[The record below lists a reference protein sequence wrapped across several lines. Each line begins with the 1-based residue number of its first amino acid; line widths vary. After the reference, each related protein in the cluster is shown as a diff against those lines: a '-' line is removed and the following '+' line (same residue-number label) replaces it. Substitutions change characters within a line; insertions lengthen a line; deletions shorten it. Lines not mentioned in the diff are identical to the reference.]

1 MTETEDERPLPVTV
15 PAGYRVDRW
24 LVGQLLGDGGWGSV
38 YSGEPADPQD
48 GPVALKF
55 LPPARLAPAQ
65 RSLLGEIVE
74 RETEFSQLADHAN
87 LIRTRAVLTL
97 RDPEDPN
104 LDGAVVLVMDRAQ
117 TSLRELLVHATA
129 GVALPEAERILVEV
143 CRAIAE
149 MHSRGW
155 IHGDLKPGNVLL
167 MADGSVRLADF
178 GLTAR
183 VEGTHAYVPRIGSS
197 DYLPPEW
204 WSERVGERGIPQRP
218 SADVWAFGVLA
229 HQVLTGGLY
238 PFPGTSSHARAF
250 AVQAY
255 ARGTAQLRL
264 DDRIPATWREL
275 IIDCLTP
282 DPTVRSQVA
291 ITDVL
296 EGAEA
301 IRSGGA
307 YSRSGAD
314 SGAGSDAGATSG
326 AESESDAETASA
338 SGTGSDA
345 SARPPRRRM
354 RVLVSAAAI
363 VALAAGGTA
372 WWLTGDGTPE
382 TPHAGA
388 TATAIAAGSLSE
400 HADVPF
406 EYRSIING
414 AANLCAAPAV
424 TPALIAGIL
433 KAESN
438 FDPNFSSPQT
448 ASFGIAGWTPAVF
461 HAWANAPQ
469 QDYMNPNDAIPA
481 VARFLC
487 WLDGRF
493 TAAAIPGDRATLL
506 AAGYDTSDMAV
517 IRAKGV
523 PASATKF
530 AAAAIEYATEFEH

>member
-1 MTETEDERPLPVTV
+1 MTEAEHPLPVTV

-48 GPVALKF
+48 EPVALKF

-65 RSLLGEIVE
+65 RSLLGEIVD

-97 RDPEDPN
+97 RDAEDPN
-104 LDGAVVLVMDRAQ
+104 LDGAVVLVMDRAE
-117 TSLRELLVHATA
+117 TSLRELLVHAEA
-129 GVALPEAERILVEV
+129 GTALPEAERILVEV

-238 PFPGTSSHARAF
+238 PFPGTSPHARAF

-255 ARGTAQLRL
+255 ARGSAQLRL
-264 DDRIPATWREL
+264 DDRIPGAWRNL

-282 DPTVRSQVA
+282 NPTVRSQVA

-301 IRSGGA
+301 IQRGGTYA
-307 YSRSGAD
+307 GTGIGSRT
-314 SGAGSDAGATSG
+314 GSASP
-326 AESESDAETASA
+326 SDGGTP
-338 SGTGSDA
+338 SGTGTDTGI
-345 SARPPRRRM
+345 RTRPRRRM
-354 RVLVSAAAI
+354 RILVSAAAI
-363 VALAAGGTA
+363 SVLAAAGSA
-372 WWLTGDGTPE
+372 WWLTGDSSAK
-382 TPHAGA
+382 TPH
-388 TATAIAAGSLSE
+388 TAAPPTPGSLGA
-400 HADVPF
+400 HADVPA
-406 EYRSIING
+406 EYRTIING

-448 ASFGIAGWTPAVF
+448 ASFGIAGWTPSVF
-461 HAWANAPQ
+461 HAWAVAPE
-469 QDYMNPNDAIPA
+469 QDYMNPKDAVPA

-493 TAAAIPGDRATLL
+493 TAAGIPGDRATLL
-506 AAGYDTSDMAV
+506 AAGYDTSDIAV
-517 IRAKGV
+517 IRANGV
-523 PASATKF
+523 PASAAKF
-530 AAAAIEYATEFEH
+530 TATAIEYANAFEH

>member
-1 MTETEDERPLPVTV
+1 MTSDAHPRPVTV
-15 PAGYRVDRW
+15 PAGYQVDRW
-24 LVGQLLGDGGWGSV
+24 RVGELLGDGGWGSV
-38 YSGEPADPQD
+38 YRGEPVDAQD
-48 GPVALKF
+48 DPVALKF

-74 RETEFSQLADHAN
+74 RETEFSRLADHAN

-97 RDPEDPN
+97 SDPGVPD
-104 LDGAVVLVMDRAQ
+104 LDGAVVLVMDRAK
-117 TSLRELLVHATA
+117 TSLRELLVH
-129 GVALPEAERILVEV
+129 GEEGRALPDAERILVEV
-143 CRAIAE
+143 CRALAD

-183 VEGTHAYVPRIGSS
+183 VEGTHAYVPRIGSA

-218 SADVWAFGVLA
+218 SADVWSFGVLA

-238 PFPGTSSHARAF
+238 PFPGTSPHARAF

-264 DDRIPATWREL
+264 DDRIPSAWREL
-275 IIDCLTP
+275 ITVCLSP
-282 DPTVRSQVA
+282 SPEVRSRVA

-296 EGAEA
+296 DGAEA
-301 IRSGGA
+301 IQRSGT
-307 YSRSGAD
+307 YSGPGPRSDSNAD
-314 SGAGSDAGATSG
+314 STAESGPDSAPGSDSAAGSDSV
-326 AESESDAETASA
+326 
-338 SGTGSDA
+338 TGSD
-345 SARPPRRRM
+345 SGSNARPRRR
-354 RVLVSAAAI
+354 RVRMLISAAGL
-363 VALAAGGTA
+363 VAVAGAGGG
-372 WWLTGDGTPE
+372 WWLADSASTAAPHTPE
-382 TPHAGA
+382 KVT
-388 TATAIAAGSLSE
+388 AGSLGP
-400 HADVPF
+400 HAAVPA
-406 EYRSIING
+406 EYRAIITS
-414 AANLCAAPAV
+414 AANFCGAPAV

-448 ASFGIAGWTPAVF
+448 ASYGIAGWTPAVF
-461 HAWANAPQ
+461 HAWANSPQ
-469 QDYMNPNDAIPA
+469 EDYMKPKDAVPA

-493 TAAAIPGDRATLL
+493 TQAGVPGDRGALL

-523 PASATKF
+523 PASAADFT
-530 AAAAIEYATEFEH
+530 ASAIAYAREFEH

>member
-1 MTETEDERPLPVTV
+1 MTEDAHPLPVTV

-38 YSGEPADPQD
+38 YSGEPADPED
-48 GPVALKF
+48 EPVALKF

-65 RSLLGEIVE
+65 RSLLGEIVD

-97 RDPEDPN
+97 RDAEDSN
-104 LDGAVVLVMDRAQ
+104 LDGAVVLVMDRAE
-117 TSLRELLVHATA
+117 TSLRELLVRAEVGA
-129 GVALPEAERILVEV
+129 ALPQAERILVEV

-238 PFPGTSSHARAF
+238 PFPGTSPHARAF

-255 ARGTAQLRL
+255 ARGSAQLRL
-264 DDRIPATWREL
+264 DDRIPGAWREL

-282 DPTVRSQVA
+282 NPTVRSQVS

-296 EGAEA
+296 DGAEA
-301 IRSGGA
+301 IQRGGTYRGSA
-307 YSRSGAD
+307 SQAGSASASDAGTPSESGAASE
-314 SGAGSDAGATSG
+314 SGAGIGAQS
-326 AESESDAETASA
+326 
-338 SGTGSDA
+338 
-345 SARPPRRRM
+345 RPPRRRM
-354 RVLVSAAAI
+354 RILISAAGIAA
-363 VALAAGGTA
+363 VAAAGSA
-372 WWLTGDGTPE
+372 WWLTGDSSAK
-382 TPHAGA
+382 TPHPGV
-388 TATAIAAGSLSE
+388 TAAPGSLGP
-400 HADVPF
+400 HADVPA

-448 ASFGIAGWTPAVF
+448 ASFGIAGWTPSVF
-461 HAWANAPQ
+461 HAWAVAPE
-469 QDYMNPNDAIPA
+469 QDYMNPKDAVPA

-493 TAAAIPGDRATLL
+493 TQAGMPGDRATLL
-506 AAGYDTSDMAV
+506 AAGYDTSDVAV

-523 PASATKF
+523 PASAANF
-530 AAAAIEYATEFEH
+530 AATAIEYANAFEH